1 MAEISLVPL
10 VEINKA
16 ARWDAEAYKPVLREM
31 DTAFN
36 KAPHLFQLATVTHPS
51 EIPRVYSTGENGKP
65 FILAQNI
72 KPLLP
77 DMATT
82 FYIPPDTYNG
92 IPINK
97 LQTNDVLVTRSGAFS
112 GISCVYLGKTGE
124 TYTSGEGIIVR
135 SLGNIDGAYLAT
147 FFSTKY
153 GLQLCQRAIYGS
165 GQPHISPKYLAQ
177 APIPRLGNIEDKV
190 SDLVRQAFQKIEK
203 ASYDY
208 PEAEAE
214 LLERMGW
221 EKLAKQPVELSY
233 IEKYDE
239 LQEHDRIDAEHFQP
253 QYKRLRKHLQ
263 KDGAMQISE
272 FCPQPKRGVQPEFVD
287 NGDVLVIDSKAV
299 RPQGVEPSNE
309 RTDMTFYTQENNA
322 KGRVQ
327 KGDVLL
333 NSTGRGTLGRAACY
347 QIDKPALADNHVAII
362 RPNKQVCIPEY
373 LSLFLN
379 SPAGLAQSE
388 MYQAGSSGQLELY
401 PQHIMQFLI
410 YLPKN
415 KNGSIDIEWQKK
427 LADKVISASKAK
439 AEAQAKLEE
448 AKRMVEEAIKSSLG
462 DR

>member
-16 ARWDAEAYKPVLREM
+16 SRWDAEAYKPTLREM
-31 DTAFN
+31 DTAL
-36 KAPHLFQLATVTHPS
+36 KKSPRLFQLATVTHPS

-72 KPLLP
+72 KTILP

-82 FYIPPDTYNG
+82 FYIPPETYNG

-112 GISCVYLGKTGE
+112 GVSCVYLGKAGE

-135 SLGNIDGAYLAT
+135 SLGNIDGAYLAA

-153 GLQLCQRAIYGS
+153 GLQLCQRSIYGS

-177 APIPRLGNIEDKV
+177 TPIPRFGKIEEKV
-190 SDLVRQAFQKIEK
+190 ADLVRQAFQKIEK

-214 LLERMGW
+214 LLERLGW
-221 EKLAKQPVELSY
+221 EKLAKQPVELFY

-239 LQEHDRIDAEHFQP
+239 LQDHDRIDAEHFQP

-263 KDGAMQISE
+263 KVGVKQISE
-272 FCPQPKRGVQPEFVD
+272 FCPQPRRGVQPEFVD

-299 RPQGVEPSNE
+299 RPQGVEPSDE
-309 RTDMTFYTQENNA
+309 RTDMSFYTQENNA

-362 RPNKQVCIPEY
+362 RPDKHVCIPEY

-379 SPAGLAQSE
+379 SPAGFIQSE

-415 KNGSIDIEWQKK
+415 KNGSIDLEWQNK
-427 LADKVISASKAK
+427 LASKVISASMAK
-439 AEAQAKLEE
+439 AEAQAKLED
-448 AKRMVEEAIKSSLG
+448 AKRIVEEAILG
-462 DR
+462 KLR